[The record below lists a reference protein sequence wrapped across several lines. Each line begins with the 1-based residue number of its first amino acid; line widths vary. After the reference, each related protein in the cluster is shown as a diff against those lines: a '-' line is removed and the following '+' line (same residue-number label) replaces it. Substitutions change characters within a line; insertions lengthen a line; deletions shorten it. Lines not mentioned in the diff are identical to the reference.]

1 MVNKATRW
9 WKTVVWTLV
18 AGIMSLVVLWFIPTP
33 DVVIAPGVTGN
44 LADMV
49 HVQHGHGPGRGR
61 LMMVA
66 VSIFPANALVYLYAR
81 LDPALQ
87 LLSRQKAIGNLTM
100 RQYEQF
106 NVAQMQMSQNTAEVV
121 GERLAGL
128 PAQSVIKPGAVV
140 STVLHGPAQGKL
152 HRGDWIVRIGPY
164 PVTHFSQVWPIMS
177 RFHVGDVVTFSVI
190 RGGRTMEIP
199 IRTIHMAGDPRPA
212 VGVILAPK
220 VHYIIPARVHISSQG
235 IGGPSAGMMF
245 ALEIY
250 EQITGRNVARGR
262 QIAGTGEIFANGKVG
277 MIGGIGQKVV
287 TVERAGASI
296 LLCPTANYAQARAMK
311 RRMGYHHLTIY
322 PVANIHQA
330 LADLSKS
337 GT

>member
-1 MVNKATRW
+1 MESQATRW
-9 WKTVVWTLV
+9 WKTVVWTVV
-18 AGIMSLVVLWFIPTP
+18 AGIMLLVVLWFIPTA

-49 HVQHGHGPGRGR
+49 HVQHGHPSGGGR

-87 LLSRQKAIGNLTM
+87 LLSRQEAMGALTM
-100 RQYEQF
+100 RQYEQY
-106 NVAQMQMSQNTAEVV
+106 NVAQMRMSQDTAEVV

-128 PAQSVIKPGAVV
+128 PARSVIKRGAVV
-140 STVLHGPAQGKL
+140 STVLHGPARGKL
-152 HRGDWIVRIGPY
+152 RPGDWIVRIGPY
-164 PVTHFSQVWPIMS
+164 PVTHFAQVWPIMA
-177 RFHVGDVVTFSVI
+177 RFHVGDIVTFRVI

-199 IRTIHMAGDPRPA
+199 IRTVHMVGDPRPA
-212 VGVILAPK
+212 VGIILQPK
-220 VHYIIPARVHISSQG
+220 VRYDIPAKVRIASQG

-250 EQITGRNVARGR
+250 EQVTGRNLARGR
-262 QIAGTGEIFANGKVG
+262 KVAGTGEIFPNGTVG
-277 MIGGIGQKVV
+277 VIGGVGQKVV

-296 LLCPTANYAQARAMK
+296 FLCPTANYAQALAMK

-330 LADLSKS
+330 LADLSK
-337 GT
+337 